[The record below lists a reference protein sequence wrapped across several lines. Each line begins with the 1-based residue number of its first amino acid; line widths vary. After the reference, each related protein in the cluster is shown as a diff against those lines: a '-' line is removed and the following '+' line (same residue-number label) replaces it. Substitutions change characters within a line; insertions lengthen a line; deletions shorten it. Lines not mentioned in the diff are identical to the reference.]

1 MDIAFESIA
10 LSKNDTQSESHRE
23 KNFEVVRISTC
34 HVAGLVNVGAVDAHV
49 TVCVPTRV
57 PVTFVILA
65 PNFVKYAAAVA
76 LVPEKRIQ

>member
-1 MDIAFESIA
+1 MA
-10 LSKNDTQSESHRE
+10 LSKNQTPSASHRE
-23 KNFEVVRISTC
+23 KNLLVVRISTC
-34 HVAGLVNVGAVDAHV
+34 HVAPLVNVGVVDAHV
-49 TVCVPTRV
+49 IVCVPTRV